1 MADAPEMIDTG
12 IRDEF
17 DMPVK
22 APRSLFDPKPDNAT
36 PRPARTTR
44 SVATDGEREAVF
56 LIGMVLLSIG
66 AFFVYAPASLIVPGA
81 ILTFVGAVSLLGRRS
96 PGRGGSRQR

>member
-1 MADAPEMIDTG
+1 MADPREMIDTG

-17 DMPVK
+17 DMPIK

-36 PRPARTTR
+36 QEKARTTR
-44 SVATDGEREAVF
+44 SVASDGEREAVF
-56 LIGMVLLSIG
+56 LIGMLLLSIG

-96 PGRGGSRQR
+96 PGQRGSRQR

>member
-1 MADAPEMIDTG
+1 MIDTG

-17 DMPVK
+17 DMPIK
-22 APRSLFDPKPDNAT
+22 APRSLFDPKPANNAT
-36 PRPARTTR
+36 PVPGRTTR